1 MGPWGYVRMFGRW
14 LGSIGSKGMSGTAR
28 GGAFAG
34 LAVPPHAGV
43 LSCRVL
49 DPVSEPVR
57 QAEFVVTDSSGR
69 KVFGGETDPYG
80 RVLAT
85 VPAGDYRL
93 GVTAEGFTPFHGSAV
108 VSESGHAGMGDVILQ
123 VAAPPQLPDPGD
135 WEIEPNHTQIAFT
148 ARHIGLA
155 RIHGR
160 FNTFAGAV
168 RIADRM
174 EDSAMHVIIDAAS
187 IDTNVQMR
195 DDHLRSADFLDVGR
209 YPTLEFYS
217 DRFVHRGGS
226 RWSVHGA
233 LTLHGVSRS
242 VTLDT
247 QYLGQGNGIEG
258 ETRAACRATTE
269 LHREDFT
276 LTWQTMLARGIA
288 VVGPSISIDMDIQIV
303 PKG

>member
-1 MGPWGYVRMFGRW
+1 MFGRW
-14 LGSIGSKGMSGTAR
+14 LGSRGQAGGR
-28 GGAFAG
+28 GGALAG
-34 LAVPPHAGV
+34 VQVPRTAGV

-57 QAEFVVTDSSGR
+57 QAEFVVTDSVGR
-69 KVFGGETDPYG
+69 KVTAGETDPFG
-80 RVLAT
+80 TLLAT

-93 GVTAEGFTPFHGSAV
+93 AVKAEGFTPFHGAATV
-108 VSESGHAGMGDVILQ
+108 TEGAHAILGDVALQ
-123 VAAPPQLPDPGD
+123 VAQPPQLPDPGD
-135 WEIEPNHTQIAFT
+135 WDIEPNHSQIGFT

-195 DDHLRSADFLDVGR
+195 DDHLRSGDFLDVGR

-217 DRFVHRGGS
+217 ERFVHRGGN
-226 RWSVHGA
+226 RWGVTGA
-233 LTLHGVSRS
+233 LTLHGVSRT
-242 VTLDT
+242 VTLDA
-247 QYLGQGNGIEG
+247 QYLGLGNGLEG

-288 VVGPSISIDMDIQIV
+288 VVGPSISIDLDIQIV
-303 PKG
+303 PRG

>member
-1 MGPWGYVRMFGRW
+1 MFGRW
-14 LGSIGSKGMSGTAR
+14 LNSRRAAGSAQGNAL
-28 GGAFAG
+28 AG
-34 LAVPPHAGV
+34 LEVPRTAGL

-49 DPVSEPVR
+49 DPVNEVVPL
-57 QAEFVVTDSSGR
+57 AEFVVTDSAGR
-69 KVFGGETDPYG
+69 KVFGGETDPFG
-80 RVLAT
+80 NVLAT
-85 VPAGDYRL
+85 VPAGEYRL
-93 GVTAEGFTPFHGSAV
+93 AVTAEGFTPFHASATV
-108 VSESGHAGMGDVILQ
+108 VEGGHASLGDVTLQ
-123 VAAPPQLPDPGD
+123 LSAPPQLPAPGE
-135 WEIEPNHTQIAFT
+135 WEVEPMHSQIGFT

-160 FNTFAGAV
+160 FNNFAGAV

-195 DDHLRSADFLDVGR
+195 DDHLRSSDFLDVGR
-209 YPTLEFYS
+209 YPTMEFYS
-217 DRFVHRGGS
+217 ERFVHRGGT
-226 RWSVHGA
+226 RWGVTGA
-233 LTLHGVSRS
+233 LTLHGVSRT

-247 QYLGQGNGIEG
+247 QYLGLGNGLEG

-288 VVGPSISIDMDIQIV
+288 AVGSSISIDMDIQIV
-303 PKG
+303 PKT

>member
-1 MGPWGYVRMFGRW
+1 MFGRW
-14 LGSIGSKGMSGTAR
+14 LGSKRTTDTAR
-28 GGAFAG
+28 GNALAG
-34 LAVPPHAGV
+34 FEVPRTAGV

-49 DPVSEPVR
+49 DPVNEIVP
-57 QAEFVVTDSSGR
+57 QAEFVVTDSAGR
-69 KVFGGETDPYG
+69 KVVGGETDPYG
-80 RVLAT
+80 SVLAT
-85 VPAGDYRL
+85 VPAGEYRL
-93 GVTAEGFTPFHGSAV
+93 AVTAEGFTPFHGAATV
-108 VSESGHAGMGDVILQ
+108 VEGGHASLGDVTLQ
-123 VAAPPQLPDPGD
+123 LSAPPQLPAPGE
-135 WEIEPNHTQIAFT
+135 WEVEPMHSQIGFT
-148 ARHIGLA
+148 ARHIGMA

-195 DDHLRSADFLDVGR
+195 DDHLRSSDFLDVGR

-217 DRFVHRGGS
+217 DRFVHRGGT
-226 RWSVHGA
+226 RWGVTGA
-233 LTLHGVSRS
+233 LTLHGVSRT

-247 QYLGQGNGIEG
+247 QYLGLGSGLEG

-288 VVGPSISIDMDIQIV
+288 AVGSSIAIDMDIQIV
-303 PKG
+303 PKS

>member
-1 MGPWGYVRMFGRW
+1 MFGRW
-14 LGSIGSKGMSGTAR
+14 LNSRRAAGSAQGNAL
-28 GGAFAG
+28 AG
-34 LAVPPHAGV
+34 LEVPRTAGL

-49 DPVSEPVR
+49 DPVNEVVPL
-57 QAEFVVTDSSGR
+57 AEFVVTDSAGR
-69 KVFGGETDPYG
+69 KVFGGETDPFG
-80 RVLAT
+80 NVLAT
-85 VPAGDYRL
+85 VPAGEYRL
-93 GVTAEGFTPFHGSAV
+93 AVTAEGFTPFHASATV
-108 VSESGHAGMGDVILQ
+108 VEGGHASLGDVTLQ
-123 VAAPPQLPDPGD
+123 LSAPPQLPAPGE
-135 WEIEPNHTQIAFT
+135 WEVEPTHSQIGFT

-160 FNTFAGAV
+160 FNNFAGAV

-195 DDHLRSADFLDVGR
+195 DDHLRSSDFLDVGR
-209 YPTLEFYS
+209 YPTMEFYS
-217 DRFVHRGGS
+217 ERFVHRGGT
-226 RWSVHGA
+226 RWGVTGA
-233 LTLHGVSRS
+233 LTLHGVSRT

-247 QYLGQGNGIEG
+247 QYLGLGNGLEG

-288 VVGPSISIDMDIQIV
+288 AVGSSISIDMDIQIV
-303 PKG
+303 PKT

>member
-1 MGPWGYVRMFGRW
+1 MFGRW
-14 LGSIGSKGMSGTAR
+14 LNGRRAAGSGQGNAL
-28 GGAFAG
+28 AG
-34 LAVPPHAGV
+34 LEVPRTAGL

-49 DPVSEPVR
+49 DPVNEVVPL
-57 QAEFVVTDSSGR
+57 AEFVVTDSAGR
-69 KVFGGETDPYG
+69 KVFGGETDPFG
-80 RVLAT
+80 NVLAT
-85 VPAGDYRL
+85 VPAGEYRL
-93 GVTAEGFTPFHGSAV
+93 AVTAEGFTPFHASATV
-108 VSESGHAGMGDVILQ
+108 VEGGHASLGDVTLQ
-123 VAAPPQLPDPGD
+123 LSAPPQLPAPGE
-135 WEIEPNHTQIAFT
+135 WEVEPMHSQIGFT

-160 FNTFAGAV
+160 FNNFAGAV

-195 DDHLRSADFLDVGR
+195 DDHLRSSDFLDVGR
-209 YPTLEFYS
+209 YPTMEFYS
-217 DRFVHRGGS
+217 ERFVHRGGT
-226 RWSVHGA
+226 RWGVTGA
-233 LTLHGVSRS
+233 LTLHGVSRT

-247 QYLGQGNGIEG
+247 QYLGLGNGLEG

-288 VVGPSISIDMDIQIV
+288 AVGSSISIDMDIQIV
-303 PKG
+303 PKT